1 MTNKKTLLLHHTEQK
16 MLNPNLSIFSPD
28 RLRVRG
34 AGCSRAGGHRDGEAG
49 RVPHLRGL
57 LGQGARHQAHA
68 QRGGSIDPRLKRTS

>member
-1 MTNKKTLLLHHTEQK
+1 M
-16 MLNPNLSIFSPD
+16 
-28 RLRVRG
+28 RVRG
-34 AGCSRAGGHRDGEAG
+34 ARGAGAGGHRDGEAG